1 MIKRVPGRATDNGG
15 KLRDQPK
22 KTKRYNL
29 LFIGLILL
37 YYLLHLLFVRVHRA
51 ILLAISIIW
60 ISKNFSLLTLE
71 GKPRI

>member
-37 YYLLHLLFVRVHRA
+37 YYLLHLLNDVGEL
-51 ILLAISIIW
+51 ID
-60 ISKNFSLLTLE
+60 
-71 GKPRI
+71 